1 MIFQTKQHN
10 TRNAFKATLYEPN
23 GEPVNLTD
31 CEVLFRMESKEGT
44 VINRAMQV
52 VGTGEV
58 ILVFAPEEV
67 ANTGIFIAEITVT
80 FPDGRKEFYPSEG
93 YIKVY
98 INSSLGG
105 NQ

>member
-10 TRNAFKATLYEPN
+10 TRNAFKAMLYEPN
-23 GEPVNLTD
+23 GELLNLTD
-31 CEVLFRMESKEGT
+31 CEVLFRMQSKEGL
-44 VINRAMQV
+44 VIDRAMQI
-52 VGTGEV
+52 VGNGEV

-67 ANTGIFIAEITVT
+67 ANKGIFLAEITVI